1 VPVETWFRHHDSHDT
16 VLGGDP
22 PQSLQA
28 TDCVNLRTIVSSGM
42 LIGGLAALADCHMS
56 GVQDSIDDLRRR
68 KAQAEAGGGQ
78 QRIAAQHARGKMT
91 ARERIEQLVDEGSFV
106 EVDSL
111 VEHRCTDF
119 DMDRNVI
126 PGDGVVCGYGTI
138 EGRTIYCFAQDF
150 TVYGG
155 SLGEMHGLKICKILD
170 MALKTGA
177 PVIGLNDSGGA
188 RIQEGVASLGSYA
201 EIFFRNVRASGV
213 IPQISVIMGPCAGG
227 AVYSPAITDFV
238 IMVDKTAHM
247 FITGPEVIKT
257 VTNEEVSFEDL
268 GGAATHA
275 TRSGVTHFTAQDDND
290 ALELVRNLISM
301 LPSNNLERAPIKDT
315 TDPTD
320 RECENLDELVPLD
333 PTLPYD
339 IVDAVEEVL
348 DDGAFLEVQADYAQN
363 IVIGFGRLGGHTI
376 GIVANQPKF
385 LAGCLDIDASVKA
398 ARFIRFCDAFNIPL
412 LTFVDVPGF
421 LPGASQEW
429 GGIIR
434 HGAKLLYAYAEATVP
449 KLTVITRKAY
459 GGAYDVMSSK
469 HIRGDYNVAWPTAR
483 LAVMGAEGAVQIIH
497 RRRIDAAGDP
507 IGERERLIDD
517 YEETFANPYRAAA
530 LGYLDDVIQPRETR
544 AKLSRALGALLE
556 KEEIRPARKHG
567 NIPL

>member
-1 VPVETWFRHHDSHDT
+1 MGAEDAR
-16 VLGGDP
+16 
-22 PQSLQA
+22 
-28 TDCVNLRTIVSSGM
+28 VSE
-42 LIGGLAALADCHMS
+42 
-56 GVQDSIDDLRRR
+56 LRRR
-68 KAQAEAGGGQ
+68 KAQAVAGGGQ
-78 QRIAAQHARGKMT
+78 ARVSAQHSKGKLT
-91 ARERIEQLVDEGSFV
+91 ARERIELLLDDDSFM
-106 EVDSL
+106 EIDPL
-111 VEHRCTDF
+111 VEHRCRDF

-126 PGDGVVCGYGTI
+126 PGDGVVCGHGTI
-138 EGRTIYCFAQDF
+138 GGRTVYCFAQDF

-155 SLGEMHGLKICKILD
+155 SLGEMHGLKICKVLD
-170 MALKTGA
+170 MALKTGS

-238 IMVDKTAHM
+238 IMVDQTSHM

-268 GGAATHA
+268 GGSATHA
-275 TRSGVTHFTAQDDND
+275 TKSGVTHFTAGDDES
-290 ALELVRNLISM
+290 ALDLVRDLVEM
-301 LPSNNLERAPIKDT
+301 LPLNNLQRAPVLPT
-315 TDPTD
+315 NDPVD
-320 RECENLDELVPLD
+320 RSCDSLQDLVPTN
-333 PTLPYD
+333 PKEPYD
-339 IVDAVEEVL
+339 IVRAIEETV
-348 DDGAFLEVQADYAQN
+348 DDGAFLEVQAEFARN
-363 IVIGFGRLGGHTI
+363 IVIGFARLGGHTV
-376 GIVANQPKF
+376 GVVANQPLF

-398 ARFIRFCDAFNIPL
+398 ARFVRFCDSFNIPI
-412 LTFVDVPGF
+412 LTYVDVPGF

-469 HIRGDYNVAWPTAR
+469 HIRGDYNVAWPSAQ

-497 RRRIDAAGDP
+497 RRRIASSGNP
-507 IGERERLIDD
+507 SQERERLVDD
-517 YEETFANPYRAAA
+517 YVEAFANPYRAAS
-530 LGYLDDVIQPRETR
+530 LGYLDDVIQPSETR
-544 AKLSRALGALLE
+544 TVMIKALGALLE
-556 KEEIRPARKHG
+556 KEEVRPARKHG

>member
-1 VPVETWFRHHDSHDT
+1 
-16 VLGGDP
+16 
-22 PQSLQA
+22 
-28 TDCVNLRTIVSSGM
+28 
-42 LIGGLAALADCHMS
+42 MS
-56 GVQDSIDDLRRR
+56 GNSDKIDELRRR
-68 KAQAEAGGGQ
+68 KAKSQSGGGQ
-78 QRIAAQHARGKMT
+78 KRISAQHAKGKMT
-91 ARERIEQLVDEGSFV
+91 ARERIQELLDEDSFT
-106 EVDSL
+106 EVDAL
-111 VEHRCTDF
+111 VEHRCRDF

-138 EGRTIYCFAQDF
+138 DGRLVYCFAQDF

-201 EIFFRNVRASGV
+201 EIFFRNVRSSGV

-238 IMVDKTAHM
+238 VMVEETSHM

-257 VTNEEVSFEDL
+257 VTNEEVGFEDL
-268 GGAATHA
+268 GGATTHA
-275 TRSGVTHFTAQDDND
+275 TKSGVTHFTAKDDHV
-290 ALELVRNLISM
+290 ALDIVRELVSLI
-301 LPSNNLERAPIKDT
+301 PSNNLDIAPSIETSDPLERSCDS
-315 TDPTD
+315 
-320 RECENLDELVPLD
+320 LDSLVPED
-333 PTLPYD
+333 PSLPYD
-339 IVDAVEEVL
+339 MGEVIQEVL
-348 DDGAFLEVQADYAQN
+348 DLDSFLEIQDGFAPN
-363 IVIGFGRLGGHTI
+363 IIIGLGRLGGQSI
-376 GIVANQPKF
+376 GVVANQPMH

-398 ARFIRFCDAFNIPL
+398 ARFVRFCDAFNIPL

-434 HGAKLLYAYAEATVP
+434 HGAKLLYAFAEATVP
-449 KLTVITRKAY
+449 KMTVITRKAY

-469 HIRGDYNVAWPTAR
+469 HIRGDYNIAWPTAE
-483 LAVMGAEGAVQIIH
+483 LAVMGAKGAVQIIH
-497 RRRIDAAGDP
+497 RRRIDSSKNPDQ
-507 IGERERLIDD
+507 ERQRLVDD
-517 YEETFANPYRAAA
+517 YEESFANPYKAAA
-530 LGYLDDVIQPRETR
+530 LGYLDDVIVPSETR
-544 AKLSRALGALLE
+544 SALVKALGAIME
-556 KEEIRPARKHG
+556 KEAPRPGKKHG

>member
-1 VPVETWFRHHDSHDT
+1 
-16 VLGGDP
+16 
-22 PQSLQA
+22 
-28 TDCVNLRTIVSSGM
+28 
-42 LIGGLAALADCHMS
+42 MS
-56 GVQDSIDDLRRR
+56 GNSDKIDELRRR
-68 KAQAEAGGGQ
+68 KAKSQSGGGQ
-78 QRIAAQHARGKMT
+78 KRISAQHAKGKMT
-91 ARERIEQLVDEGSFV
+91 ARERIQELLDEDSFT
-106 EVDSL
+106 EVDAL
-111 VEHRCTDF
+111 VEHRCRDF

-138 EGRTIYCFAQDF
+138 DGRLVYCFAQDF

-201 EIFFRNVRASGV
+201 EIFFRNVRSSGV

-238 IMVDKTAHM
+238 VMVEETSHM

-257 VTNEEVSFEDL
+257 VTNEEVGFEDL
-268 GGAATHA
+268 GGATTHA
-275 TRSGVTHFTAQDDND
+275 TKSGVTHFTAKDDHV
-290 ALELVRNLISM
+290 ALEIVRELVSLI
-301 LPSNNLERAPIKDT
+301 PSNNLDTAPSIETSDPLERSCDS
-315 TDPTD
+315 
-320 RECENLDELVPLD
+320 LDSLVPED
-333 PTLPYD
+333 PSRPYD
-339 IVDAVEEVL
+339 MGEVIQEVL
-348 DDGAFLEVQADYAQN
+348 DLDSFLEVQDGFAPN
-363 IVIGFGRLGGHTI
+363 IIIGLGRLGGQSI
-376 GIVANQPKF
+376 GVVANQPMH

-398 ARFIRFCDAFNIPL
+398 ARFVRFCDAFNIPL

-434 HGAKLLYAYAEATVP
+434 HGAKLLYAFAEATVP
-449 KLTVITRKAY
+449 KMTVITRKAY

-469 HIRGDYNVAWPTAR
+469 HIRGDYNIAWPTAE
-483 LAVMGAEGAVQIIH
+483 LAVMGAKGAVQIIH
-497 RRRIDAAGDP
+497 RRRIDSSKNPDQ
-507 IGERERLIDD
+507 ERQRLVDD
-517 YEETFANPYRAAA
+517 YEESFANPYKAAA
-530 LGYLDDVIQPRETR
+530 LGYLDDVIVPSETR
-544 AKLSRALGALLE
+544 SALVKALGAIME
-556 KEEIRPARKHG
+556 KEEPRPEKKHG